1 MFGQHPIISII
12 FSVLSIL
19 IILRECIVK
28 HRFIKVK
35 TLLSF
40 FLTFICFLILVFYKQ
55 ISDNSIYQIV
65 SNWVLFGVD
74 VCIAVLIFTSIDL
87 SFSSE
92 AFNQELTRSLNET
105 KLYVVLDKKD
115 RIKGI
120 SSLFLKHLGVQ
131 LSDVYGKN
139 FFEVVEIKYRIISL
153 NGENFTKDELKKYYQ
168 KKQRINENKVLPFE
182 LGIQTDDANED
193 YFNFTE
199 SLIFS
204 SNKYKGRVLLGEL
217 KSEENLMGVEKN
229 LNKANEEL
237 ELLKSR
243 FVTILEKTKEGIY
256 FTNLNDG
263 YIWVNDNLVENLKLN
278 GNSISL
284 NDFYSNIHPEDIA
297 FYEEKMKNL
306 QSNDYEISYRFNIGT
321 NYIYVK
327 EIGRKVVLGKT
338 VELCGIMVPLNNYS
352 FAKTETS
359 LDNLKGEPEMLA
371 CLNRLENED
380 RIFETIYFRIDDIP
394 AINEEFGRP
403 IGNMIMS
410 QYVDFISQKF
420 VTNNQI
426 FRVSGL
432 EFVAFITD
440 YRKME
445 ILKNNVVSGEKLLHV
460 SSNYASKKIDV
471 NIYMGITKS
480 DDTPSHKDNLKHAKE
495 ALKICSNPNYN
506 FNYAFYKE
514 IR

>member
-1 MFGQHPIISII
+1 M
-12 FSVLSIL
+12 
-19 IILRECIVK
+19 
-28 HRFIKVK
+28 
-35 TLLSF
+35 
-40 FLTFICFLILVFYKQ
+40 
-55 ISDNSIYQIV
+55 
-65 SNWVLFGVD
+65 
-74 VCIAVLIFTSIDL
+74 
-87 SFSSE
+87 
-92 AFNQELTRSLNET
+92 
-105 KLYVVLDKKD
+105 
-115 RIKGI
+115 
-120 SSLFLKHLGVQ
+120 
-131 LSDVYGKN
+131 
-139 FFEVVEIKYRIISL
+139 
-153 NGENFTKDELKKYYQ
+153 
-168 KKQRINENKVLPFE
+168 
-182 LGIQTDDANED
+182 
-193 YFNFTE
+193 
-199 SLIFS
+199 
-204 SNKYKGRVLLGEL
+204 LLGEL

-284 NDFYSNIHPEDIA
+284 NDFYSSIHPEDIA

-394 AINEEFGRP
+394 TINEEFGRP